1 MPMKST
7 PYNPNLRPASQF
19 SRPTIENEAER
30 AAFDR
35 EQKRKVVVRAMVG
48 EDYEDEG
55 FDWCDLESDAPECWI
70 LRTFWYRAMRA
81 QAQGK
86 LFEDFFREEELF
98 GLHKPAKATKNM
110 SPAEK
115 MWLEV
120 PDWEKRMEILRNDW
134 VLIAFAVFDIDITDD
149 RRAKYGP
156 VGRRDSVM
164 PESAADNDSI
174 VKPAKGKGKATNTA
188 TSSSS
193 AFAPVDPV
201 PDDIPEPDLDSRIPD
216 YANAGTGRTRKTDSA
231 PIRRYPD
238 GTVMAYHP
246 GEKVPNGIEES
257 KHYTEP
263 TSGASSSETDVL
275 ED

>member
-1 MPMKST
+1 MA
-7 PYNPNLRPASQF
+7 YAS
-19 SRPTIENEAER
+19 AKV
-30 AAFDR
+30 AAD
-35 EQKRKVVVRAMVG
+35 ESVAMVG

-164 PESAADNDSI
+164 PESAADNDSSKL
-174 VKPAKGKGKATNTA
+174 VFLMAKCGPLTSWSSRQASKGK
-188 TSSSS
+188 
-193 AFAPVDPV
+193 
-201 PDDIPEPDLDSRIPD
+201 R
-216 YANAGTGRTRKTDSA
+216 
-231 PIRRYPD
+231 
-238 GTVMAYHP
+238 
-246 GEKVPNGIEES
+246 
-257 KHYTEP
+257 
-263 TSGASSSETDVL
+263 
-275 ED
+275 